1 MGSEENKK
9 KKVTK
14 YPPGGDVLFSDGDN
28 ANPESEQPS
37 QGVRGTGWFFRGNK
51 MGGGY
56 PSPLYGGGRRQAVES
71 FTDLAISYVFLI
83 GRLSYN
89 VSIGN
94 SWLCAD
100 AN

>member
-1 MGSEENKK
+1 MGSEESKK

-51 MGGGY
+51 MGGGDH
-56 PSPLYGGGRRQAVES
+56 S
-71 FTDLAISYVFLI
+71 
-83 GRLSYN
+83 
-89 VSIGN
+89 
-94 SWLCAD
+94 
-100 AN
+100 

>member
-37 QGVRGTGWFFRGNK
+37 QGVGGTGWFFRSNK
-51 MGGGY
+51 NMKEA
-56 PSPLYGGGRRQAVES
+56 GRRLWQQLVLRSSCKVNE
-71 FTDLAISYVFLI
+71 
-83 GRLSYN
+83 RL
-89 VSIGN
+89 GFEF
-94 SWLCAD
+94 
-100 AN
+100 

>member
-37 QGVRGTGWFFRGNK
+37 QGVGGTGWFFQK
-51 MGGGY
+51 QQKY
-56 PSPLYGGGRRQAVES
+56 EGGRKETVATVGFALVVQSERKTWV
-71 FTDLAISYVFLI
+71 
-83 GRLSYN
+83 
-89 VSIGN
+89 
-94 SWLCAD
+94 
-100 AN
+100 